1 MKFQL
6 PVMAVKTSL
15 VAAALLVAAG
25 VGAVVARPTL
35 VSVQN
40 PPDLE
45 TTVPKSFGDW
55 RMVPSLGAQVS
66 TSTGEPNVDQP
77 YDQTVMRTYANSKGE
92 VVMLALAWGH
102 KQQQEVKVHRPDL
115 CYVAQGYSVKSL
127 QPAAFGLN
135 GSSGVPVTGKHMV
148 AVSGRST
155 EAVSY
160 WIRIGSLYS
169 ENAMATR
176 MRILKDGFNGHIPD
190 GILVRA
196 SQSVADPRGVEQAWP
211 LLDRFL
217 VELSQAVPPQTRDML
232 LR

>member
-1 MKFQL
+1 L
-6 PVMAVKTSL
+6 AVKTSV

-55 RMVPSLGAQVS
+55 RLVPTVGAQVS
-66 TSTGEPNVDQP
+66 TSTGEPNIDQP
-77 YDQTVMRTYANSKGE
+77 YDQTVMRTYSNSKGE

-115 CYVAQGYSVKSL
+115 CYVAQGYKVNSL
-127 QPAAFGLN
+127 APAAFPL
-135 GSSGVPVTGKHMV
+135 SGPSGAAATGKHMV
-148 AVSGRST
+148 ATSGRNI

-169 ENAMATR
+169 ENAMETR
-176 MRILKDGFNGHIPD
+176 MRILKDGFNGTIPD

-196 SQSVADPRGVEQAWP
+196 SQSVRDPQEVQQAWP
-211 LLDRFL
+211 VLDRFL
-217 VELSQAVPPQTRDML
+217 VELSQAVPPKTREML